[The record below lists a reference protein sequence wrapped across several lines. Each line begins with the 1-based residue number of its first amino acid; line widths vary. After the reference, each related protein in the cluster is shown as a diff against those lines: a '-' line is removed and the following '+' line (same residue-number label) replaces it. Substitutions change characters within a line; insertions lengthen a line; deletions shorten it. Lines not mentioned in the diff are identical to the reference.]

1 MFNIVSNDHGRTQ
14 KRDFCV
20 SVGKTNLTDHHT
32 PDTINDLGIQFWFV
46 KCTTATVRYTKLF
59 IISIPSHQAF
69 PSTIKQCKR
78 ETIAMVRL
86 YESKP
91 LQNAFKRI

>member
-1 MFNIVSNDHGRTQ
+1 MFNIVSNDHG

-20 SVGKTNLTDHHT
+20 SVGKTNVTDHHT
-32 PDTINDLGIQFWFV
+32 SDTINDFRDSVLVV
-46 KCTTATVRYTKLF
+46 KCTTATVRYTKIL
-59 IISIPSHQAF
+59 IISLPSQHAF

-86 YESKP
+86 YENKP
-91 LQNAFKRI
+91 LQNAFKSN